1 MISQEFKRF
10 SVSAHKREHMVKQL
24 AEKLCRKPEVLCAFI
39 YGSFLEGSF
48 RDIDIGIFLDESRV
62 PLTDQ
67 LDYSLDLLDELSL
80 LVDYPLDVRVIN
92 GAPVAFRYNV
102 TRGRLLFARDDKLLA
117 QFIERTWDE
126 YCDFQPVSEKY
137 LEEFARG

>member
-10 SVSAHKREHMVKQL
+10 SVSAPKRKHIIKQL
-24 AEKLCRKPEVLCAFI
+24 EEKLCRKPEVLFAFI

-67 LDYSLDLLDELSL
+67 LEYSLDMLDELSL
-80 LVDYPLDVRVIN
+80 LMDYPLDVRVIN

-102 TRGRLLFARDDKLLA
+102 TCGRLLFARDEELLTHVV
-117 QFIERTWDE
+117 ERTRDE
-126 YCDFQPVSEKY
+126 YFDFQAVIEKY
-137 LEEFARG
+137 LEEFAHG